1 MCSIV
6 KKIFFLFFIVGQGY
20 CANVLYI
27 HGVLSPSHHIWN
39 RALAKGLADAGH
51 NVTFISTDKPKGEV
65 KNLHYIVLE
74 ESYENLDKIM
84 ASKGDDFNIMDYAKE
99 SESSKF
105 NAARVLSDYASLS
118 CDAMLT
124 SKNGIEK
131 ILSYPNNFKFDIVI
145 NDFTCGPCVLPIIKK
160 FNFPSLVG
168 VSAFLNPPY
177 THFLIGGNK
186 YPAYIPHYLL
196 DFKPPMTFSQRFY
209 NFLIYL
215 IEDL

>member
-6 KKIFFLFFIVGQGY
+6 KKIFFVFFIVGQGY
-20 CANVLYI
+20 CANVLYL

-51 NVTFISTDKPKGEV
+51 NVTFLSTDPPKGEV

-74 ESYENLDKIM
+74 ESYENLEKIM
-84 ASKGDDFNIMDYAKE
+84 ASKGDNFNIMEYAKE
-99 SESSKF
+99 SESNKI
-105 NAARVLSDYASLS
+105 NAARVLSDYAILS
-118 CDAMLT
+118 CDAIYN
-124 SKNGIEK
+124 SKNGFEK
-131 ILSYPNNFKFDIVI
+131 ILSYPNDFKFDIVI
-145 NDFTCGPCVLPIIKK
+145 NDFTCSACVLPIAHK
-160 FNFPSLVG
+160 FNYPPIVG

-196 DFKPPMTFSQRFY
+196 DFKPPMTFFQRFY
-209 NFLIYL
+209 NLLIYT